1 VHFNFLEYRSDRID
15 SVFKAI
21 LEGIASKSYRKLF
34 ESYSIALE
42 LRVGVGFL
50 TVSLNFDIIT
60 EK

>member
-1 VHFNFLEYRSDRID
+1 LV
-15 SVFKAI
+15 
-21 LEGIASKSYRKLF
+21 GIASKSYRKLF